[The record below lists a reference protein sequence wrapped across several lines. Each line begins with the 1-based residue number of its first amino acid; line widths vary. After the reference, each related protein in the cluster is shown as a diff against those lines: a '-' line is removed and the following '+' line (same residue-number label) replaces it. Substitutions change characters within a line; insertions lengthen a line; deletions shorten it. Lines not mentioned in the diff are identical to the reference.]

1 MEYAELILIVQ
12 NGSTIRARRQD
23 GAEASGEFVL
33 DELHSRMIEI
43 FDDWLN
49 TGKIGK
55 RRELEVLGSLLYTAL
70 FNDRIEIFF
79 KQSLEEARKARL
91 RLRVQLSFEG
101 KAADLANLPWE
112 YLYSPDTETSA
123 GFFLAT
129 HVSLVLSHYMPL
141 EIPLRALAPAE
152 SPLHILIVVSK
163 PQDLNPVVSDP
174 VIEAIQNLAVKFPI
188 KVDILVTPTVEN
200 LLDILEGTEPH
211 VVHFIGHGQFD
222 KIQGKGQIALLDGE
236 GKNALWIRDREFAEF
251 FVQKSAIPR
260 LVFLH
265 LCEGGAIDFTANF
278 AGLAPQLIR
287 SGTQAVVAMKYPITN
302 RAAIIFSRAFYREL
316 AKGEPVDNAVQIGRW
331 QITVND
337 PLAYDSPVFG
347 VPVLYMRSREGI
359 IQPPPTLKQEEVS
372 SEQQ

>member
-1 MEYAELILIVQ
+1 MEYAELILVVQ

-23 GAEASGEFVL
+23 GAEVSGEFVL
-33 DELHSRMIEI
+33 DDLHRSMIEI

-49 TGKIGK
+49 TGKIAR

-79 KQSLEEARKARL
+79 KQSLGEARKARQ

-112 YLYSPDTETSA
+112 YLYSPDTETYA

-129 HVSLVLSHYMPL
+129 DVALVLSHYMPL
-141 EIPLRALAPAE
+141 EMARQALAPAE
-152 SPLHILIVVSK
+152 SPLHILIIVSK
-163 PQDLNPVVSDP
+163 PQDLNPVLSDL
-174 VIEAIQNLAVKFPI
+174 VIEAIQSLSEKFPI
-188 KVDILVTPTVEN
+188 KVDILITPTVEK
-200 LLDILEGTEPH
+200 LLGTLEGTEPH
-211 VVHFIGHGQFD
+211 VVHFIGHGRFD
-222 KIQGKGQIALLDGE
+222 KVQGKGQIALLDGKGE
-236 GKNALWIRDREFAEF
+236 NALWIRDREFAEF

-287 SGTQAVVAMKYPITN
+287 AGTQAVVAMKYPITN

-347 VPVLYMRSREGI
+347 VPVLYMRSRDGI
-359 IQPPPTLKQEEVS
+359 IQPPTLKQEEVS
-372 SEQQ
+372 SD